1 MSQALIV
8 ALKEL
13 DRLLGIAERAN
24 RIELVVITPKWTK
37 LPDKRDEK
45 RAHIELVTEQLR
57 IFMRLFIERA
67 QFHCPVNTGKTRNS
81 ITYEIRYPDTT
92 YANAV
97 LFVGNVDR
105 PEVVIRSNLFGRRGF
120 GPKNPKSWLHF
131 IAKDG
136 KEVFT
141 KHVNGTT
148 QNNWLMRAWKEVARD
163 RAAMTRLIG
172 AVDVKM
178 VDVGD
183 VPLRNEPHIDGYDSK
198 RGATVPNTPKWR
210 KAGGQ
215 PV

>member
-1 MSQALIV
+1 MSEQLIT
-8 ALKEL
+8 ALKQL
-13 DRLLGIAERAN
+13 DLLLGMAEKAN

-37 LPDKRDEK
+37 NPEK
-45 RAHIELVTEQLR
+45 KADQRAHIELVTEQMR
-57 IFMRLFIERA
+57 VFMRALLERA
-67 QFHCPVNTGKTRNS
+67 QFHCPVRTGTTRDS
-81 ITYEIRYPDTT
+81 ITYEIRYPNTT

-97 LFVGNVDR
+97 LYVGNVDR

-141 KHVNGTT
+141 KHVNAT
-148 QNNWLMRAWKEVARD
+148 QENNWLMRAWKEVKQE
-163 RAAMTRLIG
+163 RAAMTRMIG

-183 VPLRNEPHIDGYDSK
+183 VPLRNEPHIDGYDKK
-198 RGATVPNTPKWR
+198 RGETVPNTPKWR